1 MGRSIQVDDE
11 VSVVVERKGYGARV
25 WRWRL
30 TNGTINVAV
39 SDRAFR
45 CAEEAYHEGKTNL
58 LTLQANDARL
68 GRRRVEPAFIEEA
81 ESFEFAAEAH

>member
-1 MGRSIQVDDE
+1 MSRSIQVPDE
-11 VSVVVERKGYGARV
+11 ISVVVERKGYGARV

-30 TNGTINVAV
+30 TNGAVNVAE

-68 GRRRVEPAFIEEA
+68 GRRRVELAFIEDV
-81 ESFEFAAEAH
+81 ESFDFAAEA